1 MNINAIRTH
10 RIEPHESLAS
20 IVQQYIPVLPEKSIV
35 AITSKIVSLC
45 EGRIRDQLHIT
56 KSALIAEEADQVL
69 RTTPSGFALTLKAH
83 RFIPSA
89 GIDESNGD
97 GIYILHPADS
107 QHTAATLW
115 ATLRT
120 HYQIAHLG
128 ILITDSQVTPLR
140 RGVTGIGLGWCGFRP
155 LYSYEG
161 KPDLYGKPF
170 RVTQV
175 NLLDALATAAVLV
188 MGEGAEQTPLAV
200 IHQAPH
206 IDFLTR
212 TPTPEEEASVVISP
226 EEDLFSINSQHIG

>member
-1 MNINAIRTH
+1 MC
-10 RIEPHESLAS
+10 SSDL
-20 IVQQYIPVLPEKSIV
+20 
-35 AITSKIVSLC
+35 
-45 EGRIRDQLHIT
+45 
-56 KSALIAEEADQVL
+56 
-69 RTTPSGFALTLKAH
+69 
-83 RFIPSA
+83 
-89 GIDESNGD
+89 
-97 GIYILHPADS
+97 
-107 QHTAATLW
+107 
-115 ATLRT
+115 
-120 HYQIAHLG
+120 
-128 ILITDSQVTPLR
+128 
-140 RGVTGIGLGWCGFRP
+140 
-155 LYSYEG
+155 SYEG